1 MVNLKNTPFLF
12 LFGDVMEEKTKKIK
26 VEDLGALK
34 NRYME
39 ALDLA
44 ERKKRPYQTVGGKL
58 MAMFSTKAKKTI
70 IESDR
75 IIMGAR
81 AGLRKIGEMEK
92 KNSMIQR
99 NSTMEKAQAGI
110 NWEKKR
116 AEMDRERNEVLRQQ
130 QREREEH
137 GGLVSL
143 EGDIRMTRITKRRR
157 R

>member
-1 MVNLKNTPFLF
+1 
-12 LFGDVMEEKTKKIK
+12 
-26 VEDLGALK
+26 
-34 NRYME
+34 
-39 ALDLA
+39 
-44 ERKKRPYQTVGGKL
+44 

>member
-1 MVNLKNTPFLF
+1 MVSLKNTIYLF
-12 LFGDVMEEKTKKIK
+12 LFGDTMEEKTKKMK
-26 VEDLGALK
+26 VEDLGVLK
-34 NRYME
+34 SRYME
-39 ALDLA
+39 AMDLA

-58 MAMFSTKAKKTI
+58 MAIFSTKAKKTI

-81 AGLRKIGEMEK
+81 EGLRKIGEMEK
-92 KNSMIQR
+92 KGAIIQR
-99 NSTMEKAQAGI
+99 KSAMEKVQAEI

-116 AEMDRERNEVLRQQ
+116 AEMERERNEILRQQ

-137 GGLVSL
+137 GGLVGL

>member
-1 MVNLKNTPFLF
+1 MVSLKNTIYLF

-26 VEDLGALK
+26 VENLGALK

-39 ALDLA
+39 DLDLA
-44 ERKKRPYQTVGGKL
+44 ERKKRPYQTMGGKL
-58 MAMFSTKAKKTI
+58 MAMFSPKAKKTI
-70 IESDR
+70 KESDR

-81 AGLRKIGEMEK
+81 EGLRKIGEMEK

-99 NSTMEKAQAGI
+99 KSTVEKAQAGI